1 MLLVVAHSEVNA
13 QVKSGN
19 QRDQQHS
26 QTHSVGMHPGRIH
39 LLADLLR
46 SGSANVVGRVDY
58 RI

>member
-26 QTHSVGMHPGRIH
+26 QTHSVVNRPKDVSGQDAFP
-39 LLADLLR
+39 R